1 MRLVRLYF
9 AALSVFLLSTAAS
22 GNGRE
27 AVAIQKTRSYSVLVA
42 THALIYYGAER
53 RTADPRNL
61 YAYQDAIKNLEHLV
75 SAQTGLDEFK
85 LPVSRMKSS
94 LQQLEETKRD
104 DQARYPEL
112 LVELL
117 DSDAAIRA
125 LAEQR
130 FARAGGSES
139 VVLLRELSQGIG
151 DLLIGNQARITR
163 VVGEYSLAYDASAA
177 SIVDKKVNDNF
188 DNLIALM
195 PDHSE
200 FLIEQRKRY
209 RFVRGQFIS
218 NDYKNV
224 TGSAAFYLEKVILD
238 LDSLAESVAQ

>member
-9 AALSVFLLSTAAS
+9 AALSVLLLSTVAS

-27 AVAIQKTRSYSVLVA
+27 AVAIQKARSYSVLAA
-42 THALIYYGAER
+42 THALVYYGAER

-61 YAYQDAIKNLEHLV
+61 YAYQDAIKHLERLV
-75 SAQTGLDEFK
+75 GAQSELDEFK
-85 LPVSRMKSS
+85 PPVLRIKNS
-94 LQQLEETKRD
+94 LQQLEATKRD

-139 VVLLRELSQGIG
+139 VVLLRELSQEIG

-177 SIVDKKVNDNF
+177 SLVDKKVNEDF
-188 DNLIALM
+188 DTLITLM
-195 PDHSE
+195 PLHSE
-200 FLIEQRKRY
+200 FLNEQRKRY
-209 RFVRGQFIS
+209 RFVRGQLIG
-218 NDYKNV
+218 NDFKNV

-238 LDSLAESVAQ
+238 LDSLAERVAQ

>member
-75 SAQTGLDEFK
+75 SAQNGLGEFK
-85 LPVSRMKSS
+85 PPVLRVKNS
-94 LQQLEETKRD
+94 LQQLEDIKRD

-130 FARAGGSES
+130 FARAGGSEA
-139 VVLLRELSQGIG
+139 VILLREISRGIG
-151 DLLIGNQARITR
+151 DLLVGNQARITR

-177 SIVDKKVNDNF
+177 SIVDKKVIEDF
-188 DNLIALM
+188 ETLITLI
-195 PDHSE
+195 PLHSE
-200 FLIEQRKRY
+200 FLKEQRKRY
-209 RFVRGQFIS
+209 RFVRGQLIG
-218 NDYKNV
+218 NDYKDV
-224 TGSAAFYLEKVILD
+224 TGSAAFYLDKVILD
-238 LDSLAESVAQ
+238 LDSLAERVAQ